1 MNGIYK
7 QCLEIVTALLCASI
21 ATSAFADPPTIEGVW
36 QQIDNGTGYVGG
48 LISFKEK
55 AGLWDGYIVKMYPKP
70 GDPVDPVCSGCTDDR
85 KDQPVLG
92 LRLIQNAKR
101 DGLKYAGGT
110 ILDPRNGSQ
119 YSVQLT
125 LSPDNQTLTV
135 RGYVGLTLFGQSQTW
150 KRLAETDPNIQS
162 LRRGSKSTRRQ
173 RRIIP
178 LRSPF
183 KDRRTVPRPSWPA
196 APSSST
202 VLSPRDHVFG
212 VWRWP

>member
-1 MNGIYK
+1 MNAIYK
-7 QCLEIVTALLCASI
+7 RSLRIATTLLCACI

-36 QQIDNGTGYVGG
+36 QQIDPSSGYVGG

-55 AGLWDGYIVKMYPKP
+55 GGLWNGYIVKMYPKP

-92 LRLIQNAKR
+92 LRLIQNAKQ
-101 DGLKYAGGT
+101 DGLSYQGGT

-125 LSPDNQTLTV
+125 LAPDNQTLTV

-150 KRLAETDPNIQS
+150 KRLAETDPEYP
-162 LRRGSKSTRRQ
+162 KPPRQ
-173 RRIIP
+173 Q
-178 LRSPF
+178 
-183 KDRRTVPRPSWPA
+183 VHA
-196 APSSST
+196 APKK
-202 VLSPRDHVFG
+202 DHSAPKPVQG
-212 VWRWP
+212 QKDGS

>member
-1 MNGIYK
+1 MIGIYR
-7 QCLEIVTALLCASI
+7 QCLRIVAALLCASI

-101 DGLKYAGGT
+101 DGLNYAGGT

-150 KRLAETDPNIQS
+150 KRLAETDPEYPKPPSRQQIHATPKKDHSTPKPVQGQKD
-162 LRRGSKSTRRQ
+162 GS
-173 RRIIP
+173 
-178 LRSPF
+178 
-183 KDRRTVPRPSWPA
+183 
-196 APSSST
+196 
-202 VLSPRDHVFG
+202 
-212 VWRWP
+212 

>member
-1 MNGIYK
+1 MISIYRP
-7 QCLEIVTALLCASI
+7 ALRAAAAIFCAFI
-21 ATSAFADPPTIEGVW
+21 AASAYADPPTIEGVW

-55 AGLWDGYIVKMYPKP
+55 AESWEGYIVKMYPKP
-70 GDPVDPVCSGCTDDR
+70 GDPVDPVCTGCTDDR

-101 DGLKYAGGT
+101 DGLSYEGGT

-125 LSPDNQTLTV
+125 LAPDNQTLTV

-150 KRLAETDPNIQS
+150 KRLSETDPEYPKPPPPQQIH
-162 LRRGSKSTRRQ
+162 
-173 RRIIP
+173 
-178 LRSPF
+178 
-183 KDRRTVPRPSWPA
+183 A
-196 APSSST
+196 APKK
-202 VLSPRDHVFG
+202 DHSAPKPVQG
-212 VWRWP
+212 KGDGA

>member
-1 MNGIYK
+1 MVMIQSYRTD
-7 QCLEIVTALLCASI
+7 LRIAAAVLCASI
-21 ATSAFADPPTIEGVW
+21 ASSAYADPPSIEGVW
-36 QQIDNGTGYVGG
+36 QQVDSSSGYVGG

-55 AGLWDGYIVKMYPKP
+55 GGLWAGYIVKMYPKP

-101 DGLKYAGGT
+101 DGLSYEGGT

-125 LSPDNQTLTV
+125 LSPDNQSLTV

-150 KRLAETDPNIQS
+150 KRLSETDSEYPKP
-162 LRRGSKSTRRQ
+162 RPR
-173 RRIIP
+173 P
-178 LRSPF
+178 EP
-183 KDRRTVPRPSWPA
+183 RTVPKKDHS
-196 APSSST
+196 APKPVQRQGDGS
-202 VLSPRDHVFG
+202 
-212 VWRWP
+212 

>member
-1 MNGIYK
+1 MNESYK
-7 QCLEIVTALLCASI
+7 QALRSVMVLVCASLVS
-21 ATSAFADPPTIEGVW
+21 SAYADPPTIEGVW
-36 QQIDNGTGYVGG
+36 QQIDPGSGDVGG

-55 AGLWDGYIVKMYPKP
+55 GGLWEGYIVKMYPKP

-92 LRLIQNAKR
+92 LRLIQSAKR
-101 DGLKYAGGT
+101 DGLSYEGGA

-150 KRLAETDPNIQS
+150 KRLSETDPEYP
-162 LRRGSKSTRRQ
+162 KPTPRQ
-173 RRIIP
+173 QIHATP
-178 LRSPF
+178 K
-183 KDRRTVPRPSWPA
+183 KDHSAPKA
-196 APSSST
+196 AQGKGEGT
-202 VLSPRDHVFG
+202 
-212 VWRWP
+212 